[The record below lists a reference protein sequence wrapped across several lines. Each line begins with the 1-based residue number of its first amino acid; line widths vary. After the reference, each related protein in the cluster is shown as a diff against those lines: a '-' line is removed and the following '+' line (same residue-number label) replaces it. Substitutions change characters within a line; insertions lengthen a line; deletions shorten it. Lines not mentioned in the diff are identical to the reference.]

1 MMNARL
7 FAVVFC
13 FSTVLAAAPSEDGFL
28 TDWLVSGPYPSYQK
42 DGRGTALDTDFLNGE
57 ADFVP
62 YPGEKGKAEFI
73 ADWGKLVAGVGST
86 NEWGFRETKTFDTTW
101 NVKSFPGFKVVLDK
115 MFLPIDDYFA
125 AYAVCWIESPDRR
138 KILLGVGSDDDHKL
152 YLNGKLIGRHYGSQG
167 TTPDQF
173 QYAAELQPDLNRLVF
188 KLVDRTG
195 GADFCVRLTG
205 PDRKPM
211 DGLKFYTD
219 HPGRKYRAELYQNGY
234 AGNLSFRSEHL
245 YSGPQ
250 QLTVSVFPPDREPY
264 SLRLNGKTVMPGSIP
279 LDLHDGDNL
288 LSLEVVK
295 DGKVAAVLQKTVTA
309 YSQDSLRKENAA
321 LQQEIR
327 KNAGLLAAMRA
338 KQRTLQTKL
347 DAILKEREKVYA
359 DVERKYAEQRA
370 SVCQNAKK
378 SADLPLTPATV
389 RSRLCINGPWEASP
403 DRRNWSEYRL
413 PARMYV
419 SYFRNWFNPV
429 KNAAPD
435 NPYGEIIPLKGWEDF
450 RLSPVTTSDRTWFRK
465 DFTFDG
471 KTAATLVCGA
481 VNGKLQVFVNGKK
494 CGDYR
499 GWMGEIQF
507 PLTGLKPGENTLE
520 LFWERDPLG
529 NHANMTS
536 GILGD
541 LYLDF
546 TSPVKMSDVWVK
558 PGWRQAKLSLKSE
571 IENRTGEEQRVTVKQ
586 YAARDGR
593 IKLEF
598 PAVEKVLPPHQTVS
612 FENAETWADP
622 KCWGIGGKYGDPDLY
637 DLVSDVYRDGKLI
650 DRYVQPFGFREFWI
664 HGTDFYLN
672 GKRIILQ
679 GDLGVSTIGIAK
691 FRDVLWPLLRHD
703 GINTFR
709 YHDSCAQWSEE
720 MANTADRAGMLS
732 YVQMYPVLFPGNVE
746 PKPGPVPSVSEWT
759 KTPEHQYNLE
769 NYQRWFRLFR
779 NHPSAVIWSTDNEI
793 LTQAWDTAAK
803 ADRNVRNDKIG
814 ALYEKF
820 MKTLDPDLV
829 MTRNG
834 DVGTWGHTGRWTENP
849 PCDTANYH
857 YPEYNL
863 QERIVNWQKTYDY
876 RPLILG
882 ETMYCAYFQ
891 KGGAYPEL
899 VEKRAA
905 DIRKNAGLYR
915 KLEVPAQIFMGLSL
929 DGFLVLDDSG
939 KGNPWGITRSMTDRY
954 GQDETVPP
962 VMKPDQYPW
971 FRISWPAQSGKGC
984 RAPAAETRLGV
995 WGCMGVNWFDPSKPS
1010 HVRSAVNDAY
1020 RDTLIPQPPLPP
1032 PDTGECVILTKPDAA
1047 VWSTAADGTRCGVRA
1062 DREGKAWFQLPK
1074 PGEYTFEADGVRKTI
1089 DVPSRKS
1096 YAATP
1101 GFDQIK
1107 TFQLK

>member
-1 MMNARL
+1 MNARL

-28 TDWLVSGPYPSYQK
+28 TDWLVSGPYPNYQE
-42 DGRGTALDTDFLNGE
+42 DGRGKALDTDFLNGE
-57 ADFVP
+57 ANFVP
-62 YPGEKGKAEFI
+62 YPGEKGKAEFV

-86 NEWGFRETKTFDTTW
+86 NEWGFRETKTFDATW
-101 NVKSFPGFKVVLDK
+101 QARSFPGFKVAYDK

-125 AYAVCWIESPDRR
+125 AYAVCWIESPDQR
-138 KILLGVGSDDDHKL
+138 KILLGVGSDDDHKI
-152 YLNGKLIGRHYGSQG
+152 YLNGKLVGRHYGSQG

-173 QYAAELQPDLNRLVF
+173 LYTAELQPGLNRLVF
-188 KLVDRTG
+188 KLVDRTN
-195 GADFCVRLTG
+195 GADFCVRLTD

-211 DGLKFYTD
+211 NDLKFYTD

-264 SLRLNGKTVMPGSIP
+264 SLRLNGKAIIPGSIP
-279 LDLHDGDNL
+279 VDLHDGDNL

-295 DGKVAAVLQKTVTA
+295 DGKVAAVLQKTLTA

-321 LQQEIR
+321 LRQEVR
-327 KNAGLLAAMRA
+327 KNTDLLTAMQA

-347 DAILKEREKVYA
+347 DAILKERENVYA

-370 SVCQNAKK
+370 LACQNAKK
-378 SADLPLTPATV
+378 SVDLPVTPATV
-389 RSRLCINGPWEASP
+389 RSRLCLNGPWETSL
-403 DRRNWSEYRL
+403 DRRKWSEYQL

-419 SYFRNWFNPV
+419 SFFRNWFNPV
-429 KNAAPD
+429 KNADPN
-435 NPYGEIIPLKGWEDF
+435 NPCGEVIPLKGWENL
-450 RLSPVTTSDRTWFRK
+450 RLSPVTTSDRAWFRK
-465 DFTFDG
+465 NFTFDG
-471 KTAATLVCGA
+471 KNAATLVCGA
-481 VNGKLQVFVNGKK
+481 VNGKLRVFVNGKK

-499 GWMGEIQF
+499 GWMGEVQF
-507 PLTGLKPGENTLE
+507 PLDNLKSGKNSLE
-520 LFWERDPLG
+520 LEWERDRLG
-529 NHANMTS
+529 YQSEMTG

-546 TSPVKMSDVWVK
+546 TSPVRMSDVWVK
-558 PGWRQAKLSLKSE
+558 PSWRQARLSLKSE
-571 IENRTGEEQRVTVKQ
+571 IENRTALEQHVTIKQ

-593 IKLEF
+593 IQLEF
-598 PAVEKVLPPHQTVS
+598 PAIEKVLPPHQTVS
-612 FENAETWADP
+612 FENTETWADP
-622 KCWGIGGKYGDPDLY
+622 KFWGIGGKYGDPDLY
-637 DLVSDVYRDGKLI
+637 DLVSDVYRDGKRI

-679 GDLGVSTIGIAK
+679 GDVGIDTIAIAK
-691 FRDVLWPLLRHD
+691 FIDVLWPLLRKD

-709 YHDSCAQWSEE
+709 YHDCRSQWLEE

-732 YVQMYPVLFPGNVE
+732 CVQMCPVLFPGNIRQ
-746 PKPGPVPSVSEWT
+746 KPDKFSPFEEWT

-769 NYQRWFRLFR
+769 NYRLWFRLFR
-779 NHPSAVIWSTDNEI
+779 NHPSVVIWSTDNEI
-793 LTQAWDTAAK
+793 LTQAWDTAAE
-803 ADRNVRNDKIG
+803 AEFNVRNDRIG

-829 MTRNG
+829 LTRDG
-834 DVGTWGHTGRWTENP
+834 DVGTWGHTGRWAENP

-863 QERIVNWQKTYDY
+863 QERIVNWQETYDY
-876 RPLILG
+876 RPLVLG
-882 ETMYCAYFQ
+882 ETLYCAYFQ
-891 KGGAYPEL
+891 KGGAYPNL

-905 DIRKNAGLYR
+905 EVRKTAGLYR
-915 KLEVPAQIFMGLSL
+915 ELEVPAQIFMGVNQ

-939 KGNPWGITRSMTDRY
+939 KGNPWGITRTMTEQYQKD
-954 GQDETVPP
+954 GTIPP
-962 VMKPDQYPW
+962 VMKADQYPW
-971 FRISWPAQSGKGC
+971 FRISWPAQSGRGAK
-984 RAPAAETRLGV
+984 PVVEDIELK
-995 WGCMGVNWFDPSKPS
+995 WGRQAVNWFDSSKPS
-1010 HVRSAVNDAY
+1010 HVRNAVNDAY
-1020 RDTLIPQPPLPP
+1020 RDTLIPQPPLRQ
-1032 PDTGECVILTKPDAA
+1032 PDTGECIILVKPDAA
-1047 VWSTAADGTRCGVRA
+1047 VWSTADDGTRYGVRA
-1062 DREGKAWFQLPK
+1062 DQNGRAWFQLPK
-1074 PGEYTFEADGVRKTI
+1074 PGEYTFEVGGIEKKI
-1089 DVPSRKS
+1089 EVPSRKT
-1096 YAATP
+1096 YAAEP